1 MADGPTLALRKAV
14 IAALLADAGVAALV
28 GARVYDEP
36 PQAVVFP
43 YVRFGAA
50 DQSALRMDCHTDDD
64 VAFAVE
70 CHARPESVAQAVHP
84 RVQAERLAHAVRL
97 ALDQADLTVEGH
109 SLDWL
114 DYQTQAVSRAGD
126 GRSYVATVAF
136 FAALAAT
143 P

>member
-14 IAALLADAGVAALV
+14 IAGLLADAGVAALV
-28 GARVYDEP
+28 GTRVYDEP
-36 PQAVVFP
+36 PQGVSFP

-50 DQSALRMDCHTDDD
+50 DQAALRMDCHTDDD
-64 VAFAVE
+64 VAFSVE
-70 CHARPESVAQAVHP
+70 CHARPDAVAQTVHP
-84 RVQAERLAHAVRL
+84 RVQAERLGHAVRL
-97 ALDQADLTVEGH
+97 ALDQAALSVEGYT
-109 SLDWL
+109 LDWL

-126 GRSYVATVAF
+126 GRSYVAVVAF